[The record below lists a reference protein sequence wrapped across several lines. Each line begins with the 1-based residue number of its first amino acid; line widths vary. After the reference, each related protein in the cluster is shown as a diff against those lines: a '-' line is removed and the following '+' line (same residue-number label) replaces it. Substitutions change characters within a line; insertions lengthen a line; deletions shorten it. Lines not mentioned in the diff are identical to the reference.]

1 MKQDIKQLSENDHK
15 EITSREATL
24 RKYRADPKQKDA
36 ARKRQLK
43 SCVNQKHK
51 IQENEEYTE
60 AKLLKKL

>member
-15 EITSREATL
+15 EITSREAML
-24 RKYRADPKQKDA
+24 RKYKADPKQKDA
-36 ARKRQLK
+36 AHKRQQK

-51 IQENEEYTE
+51 IQASEEYTE